1 MAVLRSQAKP
11 TRDLIRGVRLEDRWE
26 PHQGMGAVMAD
37 QKKDLTEY
45 VVLRQTAPEG
55 PWVELG
61 TVKAASQAVAKKAG
75 LAEWAPTGGVVVA
88 VPARS
93 WEPEDLKPKLSFG

>member
-1 MAVLRSQAKP
+1 
-11 TRDLIRGVRLEDRWE
+11 
-26 PHQGMGAVMAD
+26 MAD

-45 VVLRQTAPEG
+45 VVLVQAEEHKDG
-55 PWVELG
+55 LVWKKLG
-61 TVKAASQAVAKKAG
+61 TVNAAGQSAAKKQG
-75 LAEWAPTGGVVVA
+75 LALYYPEGGVVVA